1 VSDVSTAIRLSCGCS
16 ATHGQSCPACDGTWA
31 ELGITPPAPEPLAAA
46 GLVVDDPWLN
56 PTAALTAPF

>member
-1 VSDVSTAIRLSCGCS
+1 MTGSCSCDH
-16 ATHGQSCPACDGTWA
+16 TRGQSCMWCDGTAA
-31 ELGITPPAPEPLAAA
+31 ELGITPPTPEPLAAA